1 MTRYDETSRSKATS
15 HSLPRQPRG
24 RLWDRAPSSDSI
36 EPANCG
42 VRSFT
47 TSWRCR
53 CSVSAPDGGRAAR
66 GIVAWLH
73 GCANTLGYAHLVRAL
88 REPRRVAAR
97 SRRPGN
103 AIVDLGRATGA
114 HSLLALLRSTPLPRS
129 LVVACCS
136 CLRPLSCICAHSHD
150 THSHAVGRHCR
161 GVDCALLGRARPLSA
176 APGAAAA
183 PQMVKWGNARAKL
196 YWEAEVCVPTY
207 VPSSYLRTPTYLP
220 YTFRTYL
227 LCVCVGGV
235 AAAPLSARID
245 AATRELYFVRR
256 PYLGSERGPSERG
269 RGGAAVHSCAR
280 DAGAAVVVAGPTHG
294 ECRREIVTLV
304 DEAAWEALAHAS
316 LVAAIA
322 TV

>member
-1 MTRYDETSRSKATS
+1 MTRYDETIRSKGIS

-24 RLWDRAPSSDSI
+24 RLRVHAPSSGSI

-66 GIVAWLH
+66 GCMVAWLH
-73 GCANTLGYAHLVRAL
+73 DCANTLGHAHLVRAL

-114 HSLLALLRSTPLPRS
+114 RSLLALLRSTPLPRS
-129 LVVACCS
+129 LVVARCS
-136 CLRPLSCICAHSHD
+136 CLRPLSWIRAHSHD
-150 THSHAVGRHCR
+150 THSHVVGRHCR

-196 YWEAEVCVPTY
+196 YWEAEVCVCTY
-207 VPSSYLRTPTYLP
+207 VCT
-220 YTFRTYL
+220 
-227 LCVCVGGV
+227 
-235 AAAPLSARID
+235 
-245 AATRELYFVRR
+245 E
-256 PYLGSERGPSERG
+256 
-269 RGGAAVHSCAR
+269 
-280 DAGAAVVVAGPTHG
+280 
-294 ECRREIVTLV
+294 
-304 DEAAWEALAHAS
+304 
-316 LVAAIA
+316 
-322 TV
+322 